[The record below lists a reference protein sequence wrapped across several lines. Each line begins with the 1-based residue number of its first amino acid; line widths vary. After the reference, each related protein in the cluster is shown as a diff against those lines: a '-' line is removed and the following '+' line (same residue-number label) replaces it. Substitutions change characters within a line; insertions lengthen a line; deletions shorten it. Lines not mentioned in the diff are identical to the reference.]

1 MENPIYASLNSIGVY
16 IPDHIITNDHLSRI
30 VETNDAWIT
39 KRTGIKERRFANSDE
54 ATSDLATK
62 AANVALQRAGLKP
75 NEIDAVI
82 VATISPDYFCM
93 PSTACVVAHNL
104 GIIGKPALDIA
115 AACSGFIYLL
125 YLAKSLIESRV
136 HKNILIIGAEK
147 LSSILDMQDRS
158 TCVLF
163 GDGAG
168 AAVISATN
176 NKEFSILDVNCASN
190 GEYQDFLMTPGCGAR
205 NPASPE
211 VLQKRLQFIKMKGNE
226 TFKLA
231 VKTLT
236 QDVLEIL
243 EKNNISK
250 DEIDFFIPHQANLRI
265 ISAVGDAL
273 DFPKEKVAVTVQKYG
288 NTSAASI
295 PMAINA
301 LYEEGK
307 IKQGSKLLLDAFG
320 GGLTWGSAILTFNGK
335 PLIH

>member
-1 MENPIYASLNSIGVY
+1 MEKSIYASLSSIGAY
-16 IPDHIITNDHLSRI
+16 IPSKVITNDDLAKI
-30 VETNDAWIT
+30 VDTSDDWII
-39 KRTGIKERRFANSDE
+39 KRTGIKERRFADASE

-62 AANVALQRAGLKP
+62 AAKLALARAGLEP
-75 NEIDAVI
+75 SDIDAVI

-104 GIIGKPALDIA
+104 GIVGKPAFDIA

-125 YLAKSLIESRV
+125 FLAKSLIESRA

-147 LSSILDMQDRS
+147 LSSIIDMQDRS

-168 AAVISATN
+168 AAVISQTN
-176 NKEFSILDVNCASN
+176 DKNLSILDVNCASN
-190 GEYQDFLMTPGCGAR
+190 GEYQDFLMTPGCGVR
-205 NPASPE
+205 NPVSTE
-211 VLQKRLQFIKMKGNE
+211 VLKERLQFIKMKGNE

-236 QDVLEIL
+236 QDVIEIL
-243 EKNNISK
+243 EKNNIDK
-250 DEIDFFIPHQANLRI
+250 DSIDFFVPHQANFRI

-273 DFPKEKVAVTVQKYG
+273 RFPKEKIALTVQKYG

-301 LYEEGK
+301 LYEEGR

-320 GGLTWGSAILTFNGK
+320 GGLTWGSAILTFNGR
-335 PLIH
+335 

>member
-1 MENPIYASLNSIGVY
+1 MEKPIYASLSSIGAY
-16 IPDHIITNDHLSRI
+16 IPSQIITNDDLSKI
-30 VETNDAWIT
+30 VETSDEWIT
-39 KRTGIKERRFANSDE
+39 KRTGIKERRFADDSE

-62 AANVALQRAGLKP
+62 AAKLAIKRANLKSSD
-75 NEIDAVI
+75 IDAVI

-104 GIIGKPALDIA
+104 GIVGKPAFDIA

-125 YLAKSLIESRV
+125 FLAKSLIESRA

-147 LSSILDMQDRS
+147 LSSIIDMQDRS

-168 AAVISATN
+168 AAVISQTQH
-176 NKEFSILDVNCASN
+176 KDLSILDVNCASN
-190 GEYQDFLMTPGCGAR
+190 GQYQDFLMTPGCGSK
-205 NPASPE
+205 NPVNDR
-211 VLQKRLQFIKMKGNE
+211 VLQERLQFIKMKGNE

-236 QDVLEIL
+236 QDVIEIL

-250 DEIDFFIPHQANLRI
+250 DSIDFFIPHQANLRI

-273 DFPKEKVAVTVQKYG
+273 SFPKEKVALTVQKYG

-295 PMAINA
+295 PMAINE
-301 LYEEGK
+301 LYEEGRIQK
-307 IKQGSKLLLDAFG
+307 GSKLLLDAFG
-320 GGLTWGSAILTFNGK
+320 GGLTWGSAILAFNGES
-335 PLIH
+335 LA